1 MDTNITNGVRMRVNE
16 SIHHLL
22 AIRKN
27 AGL

>member
-1 MDTNITNGVRMRVNE
+1 MDTNITNGVGMRVNQR
-16 SIHHLL
+16 IHPLL